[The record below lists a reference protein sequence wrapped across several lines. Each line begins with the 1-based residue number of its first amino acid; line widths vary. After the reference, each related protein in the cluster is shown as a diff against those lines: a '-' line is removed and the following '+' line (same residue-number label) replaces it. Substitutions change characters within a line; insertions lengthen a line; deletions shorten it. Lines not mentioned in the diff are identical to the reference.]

1 MTPAEQNISK
11 KEPPDQNPEVK
22 AYCLSSFQKVR
33 CGFIG
38 DVRDPGQQE
47 GCISVACVADGI
59 AAAGRTH
66 VTVDGC
72 CFICL
77 QLHKLLY
84 QINRFGSMPAKTVLL
99 LNGVAWDLL
108 PGAVDFLVPH
118 ILLIE
123 IDLTQIMEECR
134 HNNAFFSQLK
144 LVTGDCFLGHVV
156 NI

>member
-1 MTPAEQNISK
+1 MCEAGQSDTGRAKYFKK

-33 CGFIG
+33 CSFIG

-72 CFICL
+72 CLICL

-84 QINRFGSMPAKTVLL
+84 QINRFGSMPAKNSTSPQWCSM
-99 LNGVAWDLL
+99 GL
-108 PGAVDFLVPH
+108 PAR
-118 ILLIE
+118 
-123 IDLTQIMEECR
+123 CR
-134 HNNAFFSQLK
+134 
-144 LVTGDCFLGHVV
+144 
-156 NI
+156 